1 MIRIF
6 QAIFLTL
13 LITAYGLLAGA
24 CLWRFARDAFL
35 LIFQTVET
43 RVRLITRHWRGKLN
57 WGSGE
62 ARVRGEKTS
71 GFSKANASQQH
82 SSYSGV

>member
-6 QAIFLTL
+6 QAIFLAL
-13 LITAYGLLAGA
+13 LITAYGLLALA
-24 CLWRFARDAFL
+24 CLWRLARDAGL

-43 RVRLITRHWRGKLN
+43 RVRLITRHWRGKPN

-62 ARVRGEKTS
+62 ARVLGAKTS
-71 GFSKANASQQH
+71 GLNKANASQQH